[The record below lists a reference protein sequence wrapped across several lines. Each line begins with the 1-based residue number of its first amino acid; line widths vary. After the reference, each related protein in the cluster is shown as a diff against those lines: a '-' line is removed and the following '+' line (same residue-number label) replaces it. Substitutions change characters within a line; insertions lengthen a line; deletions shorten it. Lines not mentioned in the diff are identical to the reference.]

1 MGSHGH
7 CVLMGLFNLVFSAAV
22 FLLVDTTLMGMSI
35 LDDKWY
41 NRYSRI
47 IALFIS
53 IIVAY
58 AMHYVYFHM

>member
-7 CVLMGLFNLVFSAAV
+7 GILMGLFHLVFSAII
-22 FLLVDTTLMGMSI
+22 FLLVDTALMGMTFM
-35 LDDKWY
+35 DNKWY

-53 IIVAY
+53 IIVSY